1 MANFTWATVK
11 LGDSLL
17 LAQHLRNLGE
27 PRIANKVV
35 NKVVPFL
42 SSENHIQIPKV
53 TLPCE
58 CFINMCVCVCTF

>member
-1 MANFTWATVK
+1 MANFTWATLK

-17 LAQHLRNLGE
+17 PAQHLRNLGE
-27 PRIANKVV
+27 SQIANKVV
-35 NKVVPFL
+35 NKVASFL

-58 CFINMCVCVCTF
+58 CFINMCVFVCTF